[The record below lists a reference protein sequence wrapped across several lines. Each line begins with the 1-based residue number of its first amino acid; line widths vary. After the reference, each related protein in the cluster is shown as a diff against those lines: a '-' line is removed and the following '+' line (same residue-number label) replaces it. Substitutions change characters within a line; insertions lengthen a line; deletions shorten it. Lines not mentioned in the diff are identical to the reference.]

1 MNDYYECYNFFQECS
16 AFVIKHQNFLAACK
30 RLKEHNEILDP
41 KMNNSFI
48 ELFANVQKEMESTC
62 NEHKCIINHHTDDE
76 SESDISD
83 IVESEDSDEN
93 ETDDDDDS
101 DEKESNTTNESD
113 NEMDDNES
121 DEEDNSEDDEMGY
134 QEDMAD
140 FFETT
145 NCCIIELLK
154 PFYDA
159 MIETKQFEVIK
170 KIQFWND
177 EYEQKCLRYD
187 RWFSPHEKDES
198 AMMMKEILF
207 NYDRDCT
214 NYFKLCE
221 SKYIKL
227 LATYCKD
234 VIDEKIG
241 NKMFGQHY
249 AKLIDL
255 EFPLN
260 KKRKLFTKNEII
272 KKLLNHIKD
281 EAMPILNE
289 YLVERH
295 DHILKKIINS

>member
-1 MNDYYECYNFFQECS
+1 
-16 AFVIKHQNFLAACK
+16 
-30 RLKEHNEILDP
+30 
-41 KMNNSFI
+41 
-48 ELFANVQKEMESTC
+48 
-62 NEHKCIINHHTDDE
+62 
-76 SESDISD
+76 
-83 IVESEDSDEN
+83 
-93 ETDDDDDS
+93 
-101 DEKESNTTNESD
+101 
-113 NEMDDNES
+113 
-121 DEEDNSEDDEMGY
+121 
-134 QEDMAD
+134 
-140 FFETT
+140 
-145 NCCIIELLK
+145 
-154 PFYDA
+154 
-159 MIETKQFEVIK
+159 
-170 KIQFWND
+170 
-177 EYEQKCLRYD
+177 
-187 RWFSPHEKDES
+187 
-198 AMMMKEILF
+198 MMMKEILF